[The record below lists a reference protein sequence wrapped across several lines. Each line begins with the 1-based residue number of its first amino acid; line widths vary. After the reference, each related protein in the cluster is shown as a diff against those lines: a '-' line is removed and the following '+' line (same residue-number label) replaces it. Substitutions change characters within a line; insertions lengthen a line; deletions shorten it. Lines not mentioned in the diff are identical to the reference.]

1 MALKRLDITAV
12 RNLKQVSVRNLGV
25 TNVFFGENGGGKT
38 SILES
43 VYLLG
48 MARSFRSSQIKPVI
62 QHGMQGCSVFGELA
76 GKNGRH
82 AAVGITR
89 DRTGSVK
96 IKVNGDAITTVSALA
111 EQQPMQILHAQ
122 SFELLTGG
130 PIERRR
136 FLDWGVFHVE
146 HRYQKAWS
154 LFQRCIKQRNS
165 LLRHGK
171 ISAGELEPWSQQL
184 VQSGEK
190 IDEWRQAYFAELIA
204 VFSGLLK
211 RLAPELP
218 LMELRYRRGWDKK
231 LTLQAA
237 LESSLASD
245 IEQGY
250 THIGPQRADIR
261 VVCDGHD
268 AGSMLSRGQQK
279 LVVCALK
286 LAQGQILSSQKGT
299 SCIYLVDDLPSEL
312 DAEHCRL
319 VCEVLSGLNAQV
331 FITCVDPAE
340 LLASWP
346 GLDVGGSMFHV
357 EQGQVTRQEQEYKI
371 NS

>member
-1 MALKRLDITAV
+1 MALKRLEITAV
-12 RNLKQVSVRNLGV
+12 RNLQQVSVRNLGV
-25 TNVFFGENGGGKT
+25 TNVFFGANGGGKT
-38 SILES
+38 SVLES

-48 MARSFRSSQIKPVI
+48 MARSFRSAHIKPVI
-62 QHGMQGCSVFGELA
+62 QHGMQGCAVYGELA
-76 GKNGRH
+76 GEGGRH
-82 AAVGITR
+82 TAIGVSR
-89 DRTGSVK
+89 DRSGGVR
-96 IKVNGDAITTVSALA
+96 IKVNGDPVSTVSALA

-130 PIERRR
+130 PVERRR

-171 ISAGELEPWSQQL
+171 ISPRELEPWTL
-184 VQSGEK
+184 RMVESGEQ
-190 IDEWRQAYFAELIA
+190 IDVWRQNYFSLLIE
-204 VFSGLLK
+204 VFAALLK
-211 RLAPELP
+211 QLAPELP
-218 LMELRYRRGWDKK
+218 AMELRYRRGWDKN
-231 LTLQAA
+231 LGLGAA
-237 LESSLASD
+237 LEACLASD
-245 IEQGY
+245 VEQGY

-286 LAQGQILSSQKGT
+286 LAQGQILSNQKGA

-312 DAEHCRL
+312 DAEHCQR
-319 VCEVLSGLNAQV
+319 VCEVLKNLNTQV

-340 LLASWP
+340 LIVSWP
-346 GLDVGGSMFHV
+346 GLDVEGSMFHV
-357 EQGQVTRQEQEYKI
+357 EQGQVKKQE
-371 NS
+371 